1 MRAPRATTGVARGGG
16 SGGDLFDAHAKMSRD
31 VQQRRGGASAHDAAE
46 APVRVRTRS
55 EESKISAAM
64 WARVVVLS
72 VVVLGFVGGVFYAS
86 SKMRFVEDI
95 LPKISGASAR
105 PVAPPRPPPR
115 APRPRASAPPVER
128 FVLPAAPSNRPI
140 LTRVPLVHPRHP
152 QTPVRSGRSTSRSRA
167 SR

>member
-31 VQQRRGGASAHDAAE
+31 VQQRRGGASARDAAE

-95 LPKISGASAR
+95 LPKISGASNR
-105 PVAPPRPPPR
+105 PTLTRAPPPRPLNDSSS
-115 APRPRASAPPVER
+115 PRPRRTDPP
-128 FVLPAAPSNRPI
+128 
-140 LTRVPLVHPRHP
+140 
-152 QTPVRSGRSTSRSRA
+152 
-167 SR
+167 

>member
-1 MRAPRATTGVARGGG
+1 MRSACAAAPGRLNGARAEGSCWNRARAAGHNGRRAGGG
-16 SGGDLFDAHAKMSRD
+16 LGGDLFDGRAKMSRD
-31 VQQRRGGASAHDAAE
+31 VQQRRGGASARESAE

-72 VVVLGFVGGVFYAS
+72 VVVLGFVGGIFYAS

-105 PVAPPRPPPR
+105 PVVPPRRAPARAPPVRRAPPPRPLNDSSF
-115 APRPRASAPPVER
+115 PRPRRTDPP
-128 FVLPAAPSNRPI
+128 
-140 LTRVPLVHPRHP
+140 
-152 QTPVRSGRSTSRSRA
+152 
-167 SR
+167 

>member
-1 MRAPRATTGVARGGG
+1 M
-16 SGGDLFDAHAKMSRD
+16 GGDLFDGRAKMSRD
-31 VQQRRGGASAHDAAE
+31 VQQRRGGASAREAAE

-72 VVVLGFVGGVFYAS
+72 VVVLGFVGGIFYAS

-105 PVAPPRPPPR
+105 PVVPPRRPSARAPPARLRPAR
-115 APRPRASAPPVER
+115 
-128 FVLPAAPSNRPI
+128 
-140 LTRVPLVHPRHP
+140 
-152 QTPVRSGRSTSRSRA
+152 
-167 SR
+167 